1 MAKREMA
8 RLNFNMLG
16 ISELKWMG
24 MGKLN
29 SDDHYIYYCR
39 QKPLRRNGLASIGNK
54 SPKCSTWVKPQ
65 KWQND
70 LYFLP
75 RQNIQ
80 HFSNPSNMAQTQAS
94 KKLMQSMRTIKP
106 FRTHLPKNVLSHNRG
121 LECKR
126 GKSRHTWSNRK
137 IWPWSRKW
145 SRAKAN
151 RIL

>member
-1 MAKREMA
+1 MA

-24 MGKLN
+24 MGKSN
-29 SDDHYIYYCR
+29 SDDHYIYYYG

-54 SPKCSTWVKPQ
+54 SPKCSTWVQPQ

-70 LYFLP
+70 LCLLP

-80 HFSNPSNMAQTQAS
+80 HFSNPSNMAQTLMS
-94 KKLMQSMRTIKP
+94 KKLKLMHSMRTIKP
-106 FRTHLPKNVLSHNRG
+106 FRIHLPKNVLSHHMG

-126 GKSRHTWSNRK
+126 GKSRDTWSKRK
-137 IWPWSRKW
+137 IWPWSTKW
-145 SRAKAN
+145 SSAKPN
-151 RIL
+151 KVL